1 MIGIVVINI
10 IFMIFGFN
18 LYYGIKNC
26 SFYLHVFFGHAEY
39 KNKKR
44 YQLFDHI
51 DEKIKHCCKFVKVK
65 SIKTLILQVKS
76 FNIPSAIFSNSD
88 SKLDVVFI
96 KIKVVF

>member
-1 MIGIVVINI
+1 MELKIVLSIYTFSLDTPSV
-10 IFMIFGFN
+10 
-18 LYYGIKNC
+18 KT
-26 SFYLHVFFGHAEY
+26 
-39 KNKKR
+39 KKDTNFLI
-44 YQLFDHI
+44 YQFHI